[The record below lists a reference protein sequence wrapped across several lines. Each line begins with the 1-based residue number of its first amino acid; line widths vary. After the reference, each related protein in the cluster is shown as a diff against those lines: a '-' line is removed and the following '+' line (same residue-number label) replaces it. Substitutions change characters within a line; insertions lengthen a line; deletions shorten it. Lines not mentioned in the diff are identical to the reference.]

1 MTGSPEN
8 IPHFLW
14 SLRTDS
20 FYSRV
25 SRLSKFIE
33 FVESIEFVGF
43 IEFIET
49 RRLIEIKRYGG
60 DRRQET
66 GGRCT
71 ERSLEN

>member
-1 MTGSPEN
+1 VRRCRG
-8 IPHFLW
+8 
-14 SLRTDS
+14 
-20 FYSRV
+20 
-25 SRLSKFIE
+25 IE

-43 IEFIET
+43 IEFIES

-60 DRRQET
+60 DWRRET